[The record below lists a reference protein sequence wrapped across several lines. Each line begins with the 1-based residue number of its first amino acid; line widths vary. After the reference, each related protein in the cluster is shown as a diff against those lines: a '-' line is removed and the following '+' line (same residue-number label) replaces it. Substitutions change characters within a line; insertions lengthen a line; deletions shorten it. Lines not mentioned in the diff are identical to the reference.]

1 MLTQREKDFIKYWE
15 TNRLR
20 RKKTVR
26 QFLIGIPVGLLFV
39 IPIAINFASGWYKR
53 AQMEANNG
61 EFNPLVLMI
70 AFLLII
76 AFTAIFYQKHQWDQ
90 HEQRYHELLARGDQ
104 AVSENLASPK
114 DQTSD
119 PGPNPSALQDQN
131 PPPPAEMHQKSG

>member
-90 HEQRYHELLARGDQ
+90 HEQRYRELLARGDQ
-104 AVSENLASPK
+104 PP
-114 DQTSD
+114 D
-119 PGPNPSALQDQN
+119 PGPNPSALPDYD